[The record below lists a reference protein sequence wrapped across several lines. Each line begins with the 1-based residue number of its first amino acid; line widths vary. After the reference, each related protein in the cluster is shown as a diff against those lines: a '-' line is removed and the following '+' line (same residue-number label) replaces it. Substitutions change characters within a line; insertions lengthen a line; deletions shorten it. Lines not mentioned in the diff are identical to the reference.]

1 MAQDELFSVRRSAA
15 QGTPSLLLH
24 GELDA
29 YTAPILREAIADEL
43 RGDGYPLVLDCS
55 DLHFIDGSGLRV
67 IEWAVAAAAPRPVEI
82 CSASPVLRQLAAIVG
97 LDRQVVFAPNRRAI
111 RAS

>member
-1 MAQDELFSVRRSAA
+1 VVRDDLFSVRRSAA
-15 QGTPSLLLH
+15 QGMPGLQLH

-29 YTAPILREAIADEL
+29 YTAPILRQAISDEL
-43 RGDGYPLVLDCS
+43 GRDHHSLVLDCS

-67 IEWAVAAAAPRPVEI
+67 IEWAVAAVAPRSVEI
-82 CSASPVLRQLAAIVG
+82 CSASPVLRQLAAITG
-97 LDRQVVFAPNRRAI
+97 LDRHVLFVAKRRAI